1 MKTQTLIDYERIE
14 SAISYIIENFKE
26 KPTLDKIAQE
36 ISLSP
41 YHFQR
46 LFSQWAGVSP
56 KKFMQYVSLAY
67 AKEVLLES
75 NLSLLDTAL
84 EVGLSGPSRL
94 HDLFI
99 NIEGMTPG
107 QFKSGGQ
114 GLDINY
120 SYTETLFGAMVIG
133 STRIGICH
141 MAFEEH
147 QGDGLNNLRKKF
159 PNAKFYQAYD
169 EIQKNA
175 LLIFK
180 KDPAN
185 LQKIKLHL
193 CGTTFQLKVWE
204 ALLKIPM
211 GLLTTYGNISKEIG
225 QPNSSRAVGS
235 AIGKNPIAFLIP
247 CHRVI
252 QKSGQI
258 GGYMWGTKRKNAIIA
273 WEGAQVY
280 K

>member
-14 SAISYIIENFKE
+14 TAINYITENFKE
-26 KPTLDKIAQE
+26 KPTLDEIAGE
-36 ISLSP
+36 IHLSP

-56 KKFMQYVSLAY
+56 KKFMQYVSMAY

-75 NLSLLDTAL
+75 KLSLLDTSF

-107 QFKSGGQ
+107 QFKNRGD

-120 SYTETLFGAMVIG
+120 SYTETLFGNMVIG
-133 STRIGICH
+133 STGIGICH
-141 MAFEEH
+141 MAFEKH
-147 QGDGLNNLRKKF
+147 QGDGFQNLRKKF
-159 PNAKFYQAYD
+159 SNAKFHQAFD

-180 KDPAN
+180 KNPES

-193 CGTTFQLKVWE
+193 YGTAFQLKVWE
-204 ALLKIPM
+204 ALLKIPL

-252 QKSGQI
+252 QKSGKI
-258 GGYMWGTKRKNAIIA
+258 GGYMWGTKRKKTIIA